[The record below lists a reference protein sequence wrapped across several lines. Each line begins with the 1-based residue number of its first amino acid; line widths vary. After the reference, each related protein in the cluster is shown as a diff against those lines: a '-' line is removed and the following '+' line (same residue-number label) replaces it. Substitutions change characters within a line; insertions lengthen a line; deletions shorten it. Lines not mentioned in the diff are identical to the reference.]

1 MMQDS
6 FRQIVQQTKRQV
18 AVSLSEPAATQ
29 NQGRA
34 LMGGSV
40 NPDGS
45 FTPASRWG
53 TDAFP
58 FKFAQDAV

>member
-1 MMQDS
+1 MNVDS
-6 FRQIVQQTKRQV
+6 MRQIVYQTKRQIEV
-18 AVSLSEPAATQ
+18 NISAPSAQ

-45 FTPASRWG
+45 FSPASHWG